1 MKHTHS
7 QQRASP
13 WLATVLM
20 LAFAQPWAS
29 VHAQESW
36 RFADAP
42 RVVAFAD
49 VHGAYSELVGLL
61 QATGLIDTELHWAG
75 GSTHAVSLGDLL
87 DRGPDVRRVLDL
99 IMRLQDEARA
109 AGGSVHVVLGN
120 HELMNLIGDWRYV
133 SAADY
138 ASFAIDE
145 TADERA
151 VGYAAFADKSKGGVD
166 TATRA
171 EFDRSY
177 PPGYF
182 ARRRAFAAGGHYGAW
197 LLTLP
202 AVLVINDTAYVHGGL
217 SSIVAEFGLE
227 INGKVQTDLRRYLAL
242 RQRLATEGVLPAADW
257 QHDGLVARD
266 ARKTAGPALAP
277 LIDEFIAIGNAPE
290 LSAIGPLWYRGDVY
304 CKPLL
309 ESGVVSAGL
318 KRLGAERA
326 VVGHT
331 PTGDRHV
338 HGLYDGKIMMLDTG
352 MLGAY
357 FNGRPSALVSEG
369 DRIYVQ
375 YTMPTE
381 RAAADTSGNA
391 QAYGLT
397 TSALRDALEHGT
409 VANVERGRSA
419 AVWRV
424 TLQYANE
431 TIEAAFYPQ
440 PGGGNLE
447 LAAAGLDDL
456 LGAGLIAATV
466 RREIDGRPGALQLSY
481 PDSVTE
487 AQRRQTRQAVGV
499 WCPIEPQ
506 LAMMRT
512 FDLLI
517 GNRSRNSANVL
528 FSGDLSDVMITDHRL
543 AFDTDFALPPN
554 LDPRN
559 LKIPAP
565 FVAALRTLD
574 RTNVQAALG
583 PWLDRRQIDA
593 VLARR
598 DRLLSD

>member
-7 QQRASP
+7 QQRASI
-13 WLATVLM
+13 WLAATLM
-20 LAFAQPWAS
+20 LAFTQPWSLA
-29 VHAQESW
+29 HAQESW
-36 RFADAP
+36 RFTDAP

-61 QATGLIDTELHWAG
+61 QATGLIDTDLRWAG
-75 GSTHAVSLGDLL
+75 GATHAVSLGDLL

-109 AGGSVHVVLGN
+109 AGGSMHVVLGN

-138 ASFAIDE
+138 ASFAADE

-151 VGYAAFADKSKGGVD
+151 VAYAAFADTSKRGAD
-166 TATRA
+166 TATRS

-182 ARRRAFAAGGHYGAW
+182 ARRRAFAIDGRYGAW

-202 AVLVINDTAYVHGGL
+202 AVLVVNHTAYVHGGL
-217 SSIVAEFGLE
+217 PPIVAESGLE
-227 INGKVQTDLRRYLAL
+227 LNGKVQTDLRRYLML
-242 RQRLATEGVLPAADW
+242 RARLASEGVLPAADW
-257 QHDGLVARD
+257 QHDSARARD
-266 ARKTAGPALAP
+266 ARKAAGPAVAP
-277 LIDEFIAIGNAPE
+277 LIDEFIAIGDASE
-290 LSAIGPLWYRGDVY
+290 LSATGPLWYRGDVY

-309 ESGVVSAGL
+309 ESGVLSAGL
-318 KRLGAERA
+318 RRLDAERA

-331 PTGDRHV
+331 PTGDRRV
-338 HGLYDGKIMMLDTG
+338 HGLYDGKIIMLDTG

-369 DRIYVQ
+369 DRTYVQ
-375 YTMPTE
+375 YAMPTE
-381 RAAADTSGNA
+381 RAAVDTSGNA

-397 TSALRDALEHGT
+397 TTALRDALEHGT
-409 VANVERGRSA
+409 VASVERDRGA
-419 AVWRV
+419 AAWRV

-431 TIEAAFYPQ
+431 TIGASFYPQ

-466 RREIDGRPGALQLSY
+466 EREIDGRPGALQLTY

-487 AQRRQTRQAVGV
+487 LQRRQTRQAVGV
-499 WCPIEPQ
+499 WCPMEPQ

-517 GNRSRNSANVL
+517 ANRSRRSANVL
-528 FSGDLSDVMITDHRL
+528 FSGDLSDLMITDHRL
-543 AFDTDFALPPN
+543 AFDANFTLPPN
-554 LDPRN
+554 LDART
-559 LKIPAP
+559 LQIPAP

-598 DRLLSD
+598 DQLLND

>member
-7 QQRASP
+7 QHRASIS
-13 WLATVLM
+13 LATTLV
-20 LAFAQPWAS
+20 LAFTQLWSPADAE
-29 VHAQESW
+29 VSW

-61 QATGLIDTELHWAG
+61 QATGLIDADLHWAG
-75 GSTHAVSLGDLL
+75 GTTHAVSLGDLL
-87 DRGPDVRRVLDL
+87 DRGPGVRRVLDL
-99 IMRLQDEARA
+99 VMRLQDEARA

-138 ASFAIDE
+138 ASFAVDE
-145 TADERA
+145 TAGERA
-151 VGYAAFADKSKGGVD
+151 AAYAAFADKSKSGVD
-166 TATRA
+166 AATRA
-171 EFDRSY
+171 EFDRNY

-182 ARRRAFAAGGHYGAW
+182 ARRRAFAADGRYGAW

-202 AVLVINDTAYVHGGL
+202 VVLVVNDTAYVHGGL
-217 SSIVAEFGLE
+217 PPIVAESGLE
-227 INGKVQTDLRRYLAL
+227 LNGKVQTDLRRYLTL
-242 RQRLATEGVLPAADW
+242 RERLATEGVLPAADW
-257 QHDGLVARD
+257 EHDRAQARD
-266 ARKTAGPALAP
+266 ARKTAAPALAP
-277 LIDEFIAIGNAPE
+277 LIDEFIAIDNAPE
-290 LSAIGPLWYRGDVY
+290 LSASGPLWYRGDVY

-318 KRLGAERA
+318 NRLGALRA

-338 HGLYDGKIMMLDTG
+338 HSLYDGKMTMLDTG

-409 VANVERGRSA
+409 VARVERDKSPA
-419 AVWRV
+419 AWRV

-431 TIEAAFYPQ
+431 TIDAAFYPQ

-466 RREIDGRPGALQLSY
+466 QREIDGRPGALQLRY

-487 AQRRQTRQAVGV
+487 AQRRQTQQAAGM

-517 GNRSRNSANVL
+517 GNRSRSSTNVL
-528 FSGDLSDVMITDHRL
+528 FSGDLSDLMITDHHL
-543 AFDTDFALPPN
+543 AFDADFTLPAN
-554 LDPRN
+554 LDPRS

-565 FVAALRTLD
+565 FVAALRTLS

-583 PWLDRRQIDA
+583 SWLDRRQIDA

-598 DRLLSD
+598 DRLLHD